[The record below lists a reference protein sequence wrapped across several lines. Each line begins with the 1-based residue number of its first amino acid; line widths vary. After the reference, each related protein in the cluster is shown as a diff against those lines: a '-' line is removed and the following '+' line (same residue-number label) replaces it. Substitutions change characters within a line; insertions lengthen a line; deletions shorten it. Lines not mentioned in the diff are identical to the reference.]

1 MFAFD
6 GCVLIED
13 EFLRDG
19 LQNEKRTFSVEE
31 KLGFITQL
39 EDAGVSR
46 IQIGSFVHPKW
57 VPQMANTDELFTRL
71 KPRGR
76 RNLHR
81 ARAQRCRS

>member
-6 GCVLIED
+6 GTVLIED

-19 LQNEKRTFSVEE
+19 LQNEKRLFSLEE
-31 KLGFITQL
+31 KLGFLAQL
-39 EDAGVSR
+39 ETAGVKR

-71 KPRGR
+71 QPRE
-76 RNLHR
+76 
-81 ARAQRCRS
+81 A